1 MLYIPYTL
9 SLCKPDK
16 CGHLVIHTILLPPPR
31 ISYCPWQPVTQT
43 VQGEVMVDLCFH
55 VFLNQA
61 LQQSNMGL

>member
-31 ISYCPWQPVTQT
+31 ISYT

-55 VFLNQA
+55 DFLNQA